1 MDRRTFVTTGASLG
15 ATGCLLP
22 WMAHALTHPAG
33 TIAVFDSTLAHGRA
47 FADYAA
53 RARLRTFDV
62 GDDIGALWYTTLA
75 PRLVA
80 PAQGTLVGITRAS
93 DFFVLSQFVPDAARI
108 TRSEIEAARAA
119 PVAFVIQLRAATP

>member
-1 MDRRTFVTTGASLG
+1 MDRRTFVTTGAWFG
-15 ATGCLLP
+15 ATGCLSP
-22 WMAHALTHPAG
+22 WIAHAAAHPAG

-53 RARLRTFDV
+53 RANLPTFAV

-80 PAQGTLVGITRAS
+80 QTQGALIGVTCPS
-93 DFFVLSQFVPDAARI
+93 DFFVLTQLVPDAARV
-108 TRSEIEAARAA
+108 TRSEISAARQM
-119 PVAFVIQLRAATP
+119 PIVFVIALHAAIT